1 MQGLYYVLVI
11 ISTVLFSLQFLF
23 NQRFQQTYGT
33 GMKATQVFSLYK
45 SLVIILMML
54 LISGFK
60 VQFSW
65 FSLGMA
71 TIYAVSS
78 IAMGYYSLKAFSV
91 ANLSVYSVFSMLG
104 GMILPFFLGVL
115 FYDEGDNLV
124 FKIICCALIVV
135 AVLLNIKSGKQD
147 KKALFYYFAV
157 FVLNG
162 MAGVISKIHQSST
175 SLSPVDS
182 TSFMLLTAA
191 VSVVISAAWL
201 LIAYREIPLIKGKNI
216 LFVTGYGVFN
226 GLGNLFLLIAL
237 SGENGLPASVQ
248 YPLVTGGVMV
258 CSTVISTIR
267 KEKLTVREYIATA
280 IALLASIFIA
290 L

>member
-1 MQGLYYVLVI
+1 MQGLYYTLVI

-23 NQRFQQTYGT
+23 TQRFQETSGT
-33 GMKATQVFSLYK
+33 GMKPTLVFSLYK
-45 SLVIILMML
+45 SLVIIFMML

-60 VQFSW
+60 IGFSW
-65 FSLGMA
+65 FSLLMA
-71 TIYAVSS
+71 TVYAVSS
-78 IAMGYYSLKAFSV
+78 MAMSYYSLKAFAV

-115 FYDEGDNLV
+115 FFDEGDKLV

-162 MAGVISKIHQSST
+162 MSGVISKLHQSSPY
-175 SLSPVDS
+175 SPVDS
-182 TSFMLLTAA
+182 TSFMLWS
-191 VSVVISAAWL
+191 SVVTVVLSAAWL
-201 LIAYREIPLIKGKNI
+201 LIAYRQIPLVKGKNI
-216 LFVTGYGVFN
+216 FFVTGYGVFN

-237 SGENGLPASVQ
+237 SGESGLPASVQ

-258 CSTVISTIR
+258 CSTIISTIR
-267 KEKLTVREYIATA
+267 KEKLTVREYIATF

>member
-1 MQGLYYVLVI
+1 MQGLYYTLVI
-11 ISTVLFSLQFLF
+11 ISTILFSLQFLF
-23 NQRFQQTYGT
+23 TQRFQETSGT
-33 GMKATQVFSLYK
+33 GMKPTLVFSLYK

-60 VQFSW
+60 IQFSW
-65 FSLGMA
+65 FSLFMA
-71 TIYAVSS
+71 TVYAVSS
-78 IAMGYYSLKAFSV
+78 MAMSYYSLKAFAV

-115 FYDEGDNLV
+115 FFDEGDKLV

-135 AVLLNIKSGKQD
+135 AVLLNVKSGKQD

-162 MAGVISKIHQSST
+162 MSGVISKLHQSS

-182 TSFMLLTAA
+182 SSFMLWSA
-191 VSVVISAAWL
+191 VVTVVLSAAWL
-201 LIAYREIPLIKGKNI
+201 LIAYRQIPLVKGKNI

-258 CSTVISTIR
+258 CSTIISTIR
-267 KEKLTVREYIATA
+267 KEKLTVREYIATF

>member
-1 MQGLYYVLVI
+1 MQGLYYTLVI
-11 ISTVLFSLQFLF
+11 ISTILFSLQFLF
-23 NQRFQQTYGT
+23 TQRFQETSGT
-33 GMKATQVFSLYK
+33 GMKPTLVFSLYK

-60 VQFSW
+60 IQFSW
-65 FSLGMA
+65 FSLLMA
-71 TIYAVSS
+71 TVYAVSS
-78 IAMGYYSLKAFSV
+78 MAMSYYSLKAFAV

-115 FYDEGDNLV
+115 FFDEGDKLV

-162 MAGVISKIHQSST
+162 MSGVISKLHQSS

-182 TSFMLLTAA
+182 SSFMLWSA
-191 VSVVISAAWL
+191 VVTVVLSAAWL
-201 LIAYREIPLIKGKNI
+201 LIAYRQIPLIKGKNI
-216 LFVTGYGVFN
+216 FFVTGYGVFN

-258 CSTVISTIR
+258 CSTIISTIR
-267 KEKLTVREYIATA
+267 KEKLTAREYIATF

>member
-135 AVLLNIKSGKQD
+135 AVLLNIKSGKQN

-258 CSTVISTIR
+258 CATIISTIR

>member
-1 MQGLYYVLVI
+1 MQGLYYTLVI
-11 ISTVLFSLQFLF
+11 ISTILFSLQFLF
-23 NQRFQQTYGT
+23 TQRFQETSGT
-33 GMKATQVFSLYK
+33 GMKPTLVFSLYK

-60 VQFSW
+60 IQFSW
-65 FSLGMA
+65 FSLLMA
-71 TIYAVSS
+71 TVYAVSS
-78 IAMGYYSLKAFSV
+78 MAMSYYSLKAFAV

-115 FYDEGDNLV
+115 FFDEGDKLV

-162 MAGVISKIHQSST
+162 MSGVISKLHQSS

-182 TSFMLLTAA
+182 SSFMLWSA
-191 VSVVISAAWL
+191 VVTVVLSAAWL
-201 LIAYREIPLIKGKNI
+201 LIAYRQIPLVKGKNI

-237 SGENGLPASVQ
+237 SGESGLPASVQ

-258 CSTVISTIR
+258 CSTIISTIR
-267 KEKLTVREYIATA
+267 KEKLTAREYIATF

>member
-135 AVLLNIKSGKQD
+135 AVLLNIKSGKQN

>member
-1 MQGLYYVLVI
+1 MQGLYYTLVI

-23 NQRFQQTYGT
+23 TQRFQETSGT
-33 GMKATQVFSLYK
+33 GMKPTLVFSLYK

-60 VQFSW
+60 IGFSW
-65 FSLGMA
+65 FSLLMA
-71 TIYAVSS
+71 TVYAVSS
-78 IAMGYYSLKAFSV
+78 MAMSYYSLKAFAV

-115 FYDEGDNLV
+115 FFDEGDKLV

-162 MAGVISKIHQSST
+162 MSGVISKLHQSSPY
-175 SLSPVDS
+175 SPVDS
-182 TSFMLLTAA
+182 TSFMLWS
-191 VSVVISAAWL
+191 SVVTVVLSAAWL
-201 LIAYREIPLIKGKNI
+201 LIAYRQIPLIKGKNI
-216 LFVTGYGVFN
+216 FFVTGYGVFN

-237 SGENGLPASVQ
+237 SGESGLPASVQ

-258 CSTVISTIR
+258 CSTIISTIR
-267 KEKLTVREYIATA
+267 KEKLTVREYVATF

>member
-11 ISTVLFSLQFLF
+11 ISTILFSLQFLF

-78 IAMGYYSLKAFSV
+78 ITMGYYSLKAFSV

-147 KKALFYYFAV
+147 KKALVYYFAV

-182 TSFMLLTAA
+182 TSFMLLTASVA
-191 VSVVISAAWL
+191 VVVSATWL
-201 LIAYREIPLIKGKNI
+201 LIAYREIPLIKGKNV

-258 CSTVISTIR
+258 CSTIISTIR
-267 KEKLTVREYIATA
+267 KEKLTVREYIATF

>member
-1 MQGLYYVLVI
+1 MQGLYYTLVI
-11 ISTVLFSLQFLF
+11 ISTILFSLQFLF
-23 NQRFQQTYGT
+23 TQRFQETSGT
-33 GMKATQVFSLYK
+33 GMKPTLVFSLYK

-60 VQFSW
+60 IQFSW
-65 FSLGMA
+65 FSLLMA
-71 TIYAVSS
+71 TVYAVSS
-78 IAMGYYSLKAFSV
+78 MAMSYYSLKAFAV

-115 FYDEGDNLV
+115 FFDEGDKLV

-135 AVLLNIKSGKQD
+135 AVLLNVKSGKQD

-162 MAGVISKIHQSST
+162 MSGVISKLHQSS

-182 TSFMLLTAA
+182 SSFMLWSAGVT
-191 VSVVISAAWL
+191 VVLSAAWL
-201 LIAYREIPLIKGKNI
+201 LIAYRQIPLVKGKNI
-216 LFVTGYGVFN
+216 FFVTGYGVFN

-258 CSTVISTIR
+258 CSTIISTIR
-267 KEKLTVREYIATA
+267 KEKLTVREYIATF

>member
-1 MQGLYYVLVI
+1 MQGLYYTLVI
-11 ISTVLFSLQFLF
+11 ISTILFSLQFLF
-23 NQRFQQTYGT
+23 TQRFQETSGT
-33 GMKATQVFSLYK
+33 GMKPTLVFSLYK

-60 VQFSW
+60 IQFSW
-65 FSLGMA
+65 FSLLMA
-71 TIYAVSS
+71 TVYAVSS
-78 IAMGYYSLKAFSV
+78 MAMSYYSLKAFAV

-115 FYDEGDNLV
+115 FFDEGDKLV

-135 AVLLNIKSGKQD
+135 AVLLNVKSGKQD

-162 MAGVISKIHQSST
+162 MSGVISKLHQSS

-182 TSFMLLTAA
+182 SSFMLWSA
-191 VSVVISAAWL
+191 VVTVVLSAAWL
-201 LIAYREIPLIKGKNI
+201 LIAYRQIPLIKGKNI
-216 LFVTGYGVFN
+216 FFVTGYGVFN

-258 CSTVISTIR
+258 CSTIISTIR
-267 KEKLTVREYIATA
+267 KEKLTAREYIATF

>member
-1 MQGLYYVLVI
+1 MQGLYYTLVI

-23 NQRFQQTYGT
+23 TQRFQETSGT
-33 GMKATQVFSLYK
+33 GMKPTLVFSLYK

-60 VQFSW
+60 IGFSW
-65 FSLGMA
+65 FSLLMA
-71 TIYAVSS
+71 TVYAVSS
-78 IAMGYYSLKAFSV
+78 MAMSYYSLKAFAV

-115 FYDEGDNLV
+115 FFNEGDKLV

-162 MAGVISKIHQSST
+162 MSGVISKLHQSSPY
-175 SLSPVDS
+175 SPVDS
-182 TSFMLLTAA
+182 TSFMLWS
-191 VSVVISAAWL
+191 SVVTVVLSAAWL
-201 LIAYREIPLIKGKNI
+201 LIAYRQIPLIKGKNI
-216 LFVTGYGVFN
+216 FFVTGYGVFN

-237 SGENGLPASVQ
+237 SGESGLPASVQ

-258 CSTVISTIR
+258 CSTIISTIR
-267 KEKLTVREYIATA
+267 KEKLTVREYIATF

>member
-1 MQGLYYVLVI
+1 MQGLYYTLVI

-23 NQRFQQTYGT
+23 TQRFQETSGT
-33 GMKATQVFSLYK
+33 GMKPTLVFSLYK
-45 SLVIILMML
+45 SLVIIFMML
-54 LISGFK
+54 LISGFRIG
-60 VQFSW
+60 FSW
-65 FSLGMA
+65 FSLLMA
-71 TIYAVSS
+71 TVYAVSS
-78 IAMGYYSLKAFSV
+78 MAMSYYSLKAFAV

-115 FYDEGDNLV
+115 FFDEGDKLV

-162 MAGVISKIHQSST
+162 MSGVISKLHQSSPY
-175 SLSPVDS
+175 SPVDS
-182 TSFMLLTAA
+182 TSFMLWS
-191 VSVVISAAWL
+191 SVVTVVLSAAWL
-201 LIAYREIPLIKGKNI
+201 LIAYRQIPLIKGKNI
-216 LFVTGYGVFN
+216 FFVTGYGVFN

-237 SGENGLPASVQ
+237 SGESGLPASVQ

-258 CSTVISTIR
+258 CSTIISTIR
-267 KEKLTVREYIATA
+267 KEKLTVREYVATF

>member
-1 MQGLYYVLVI
+1 MQGLYYTLVI

-23 NQRFQQTYGT
+23 TQRFQETAGT
-33 GMKATQVFSLYK
+33 GMKPTLVFSLYK
-45 SLVIILMML
+45 SLVIIFMML
-54 LISGFK
+54 LISGF
-60 VQFSW
+60 QIGFSW
-65 FSLGMA
+65 FSLLMA
-71 TIYAVSS
+71 TVYAVSGMVMS
-78 IAMGYYSLKAFSV
+78 YYSLKAFAV

-115 FYDEGDNLV
+115 FFDEGDKLV
-124 FKIICCALIVV
+124 FKVICCALIVV

-162 MAGVISKIHQSST
+162 MSGVISKLHQSSPY
-175 SLSPVDS
+175 SPVDS
-182 TSFMLLTAA
+182 TSFMLWS
-191 VSVVISAAWL
+191 SVVTVVLSAAWL
-201 LIAYREIPLIKGKNI
+201 LIAYRQIPLIKGKNI
-216 LFVTGYGVFN
+216 FFVTGYGVFN

-237 SGENGLPASVQ
+237 SGESGLPASVQ

-258 CSTVISTIR
+258 CSTIISTIR
-267 KEKLTVREYIATA
+267 KEKLTVREYIATF

>member
-1 MQGLYYVLVI
+1 MQGLYYALVI
-11 ISTVLFSLQFLF
+11 VSTVLFSLQFLF

-65 FSLGMA
+65 FSLVMA
-71 TIYAVSS
+71 TVYAVSG
-78 IAMGYYSLKAFSV
+78 ITMGYYSLKAFSV

-104 GMILPFFLGVL
+104 GMILPFFLGVI
-115 FYDEGDNLV
+115 FFDEGDNLP
-124 FKIICCALIVV
+124 FKIVCCALIVV
-135 AVLLNIKSGKQD
+135 AVLLNVKSGKQD

-162 MAGVISKIHQSST
+162 MSGVISKLHQSSAR
-175 SLSPVDS
+175 PHVDS
-182 TSFMLLTAA
+182 TSFMLLAAA
-191 VSVVISAAWL
+191 VTVVISAAWL
-201 LIAYREIPLIKGKNI
+201 LIAYRHIPLIKGKSI
-216 LFVTGYGVFN
+216 LF
-226 GLGNLFLLIAL
+226 
-237 SGENGLPASVQ
+237 
-248 YPLVTGGVMV
+248 VTGGVMV
-258 CSTVISTIR
+258 CSTIISTVR
-267 KEKLTVREYIATA
+267 REKLTVREYIATA
-280 IALLASIFIA
+280 IALLASVFIA

>member
-1 MQGLYYVLVI
+1 MQGLYYTLVI
-11 ISTVLFSLQFLF
+11 ISTILFSLQFLF
-23 NQRFQQTYGT
+23 TQRFQETSGT
-33 GMKATQVFSLYK
+33 GMKPTLVFSLYK

-60 VQFSW
+60 IQFSW
-65 FSLGMA
+65 FSLLMA
-71 TIYAVSS
+71 TVYAVSS
-78 IAMGYYSLKAFSV
+78 MAMSYYSLKAFAV

-115 FYDEGDNLV
+115 FFDEGDKLV

-135 AVLLNIKSGKQD
+135 AVLLNVKSGKQD

-162 MAGVISKIHQSST
+162 MSGVISKLHQSS

-182 TSFMLLTAA
+182 SSFMLWSA
-191 VSVVISAAWL
+191 VVTVVLSAAWL
-201 LIAYREIPLIKGKNI
+201 LIAYRQIPLVKGKNI
-216 LFVTGYGVFN
+216 FFVTGYGVFN

-258 CSTVISTIR
+258 CSTIISTIR
-267 KEKLTVREYIATA
+267 KEKLTVREYIATF

>member
-1 MQGLYYVLVI
+1 MQGLYYTLVI
-11 ISTVLFSLQFLF
+11 ISTILFSLQFLF
-23 NQRFQQTYGT
+23 TQRFQETSGT
-33 GMKATQVFSLYK
+33 GMKPTLVFSLYK

-60 VQFSW
+60 IQFSW
-65 FSLGMA
+65 FSLLMA
-71 TIYAVSS
+71 TVYAVSS
-78 IAMGYYSLKAFSV
+78 MAMSYYSLKAFAV

-115 FYDEGDNLV
+115 FFDEGDKLV

-162 MAGVISKIHQSST
+162 MSGVISKLHQSS
-175 SLSPVDS
+175 SLTPVDS
-182 TSFMLLTAA
+182 SSFMLWSA
-191 VSVVISAAWL
+191 VVTVVLSAAWL
-201 LIAYREIPLIKGKNI
+201 LIAYRQIPLVKGKNI

-237 SGENGLPASVQ
+237 SGESGLPASVQ

-258 CSTVISTIR
+258 CSTIISTIR
-267 KEKLTVREYIATA
+267 KEKLTAREYIATF

>member
-1 MQGLYYVLVI
+1 MQGLYYTLVI
-11 ISTVLFSLQFLF
+11 ISTILFSLQFLF
-23 NQRFQQTYGT
+23 TQRFQETSGT
-33 GMKATQVFSLYK
+33 GMKPTLVFSLYK

-60 VQFSW
+60 IQFSW
-65 FSLGMA
+65 FSLLMA
-71 TIYAVSS
+71 TVYAVSS
-78 IAMGYYSLKAFSV
+78 MAMSYYSLKAFAV

-115 FYDEGDNLV
+115 FFDEGDKLV

-135 AVLLNIKSGKQD
+135 AVLLNVKSGKQD

-162 MAGVISKIHQSST
+162 MSGVISKLHQSS

-182 TSFMLLTAA
+182 SSFMLWSA
-191 VSVVISAAWL
+191 VVTVVLSAAWL
-201 LIAYREIPLIKGKNI
+201 LIAYRQIPLIKGKNI
-216 LFVTGYGVFN
+216 FFVTGYGVFN

-258 CSTVISTIR
+258 CSTIISTIR
-267 KEKLTVREYIATA
+267 KEKLTVREYVATF

>member
-104 GMILPFFLGVL
+104 GMILPFFLGVI
-115 FYDEGDNLV
+115 FFDEGDNLP

>member
-1 MQGLYYVLVI
+1 MQGLYYTLVI
-11 ISTVLFSLQFLF
+11 ISTILFSLQFLF
-23 NQRFQQTYGT
+23 TQRFQETSGT
-33 GMKATQVFSLYK
+33 GMKPTLVFSLYK

-60 VQFSW
+60 IQFSW
-65 FSLGMA
+65 FSLFMA
-71 TIYAVSS
+71 TVYAVSS
-78 IAMGYYSLKAFSV
+78 MAMSYYSLKAFAV

-115 FYDEGDNLV
+115 FFDEGDKLV

-135 AVLLNIKSGKQD
+135 AVLLNVKSGKQD

-162 MAGVISKIHQSST
+162 MSGVISKLHQSS

-182 TSFMLLTAA
+182 SSFMLWSA
-191 VSVVISAAWL
+191 VVTVVLSAAWL
-201 LIAYREIPLIKGKNI
+201 LIAYRQIPLVKGKNI

-237 SGENGLPASVQ
+237 SGESGLPASVQ

-258 CSTVISTIR
+258 CSTIISTIR
-267 KEKLTVREYIATA
+267 KEKLTFREYIATF

>member
-1 MQGLYYVLVI
+1 MQGLYYTLVI
-11 ISTVLFSLQFLF
+11 ISTILFSLQFLF
-23 NQRFQQTYGT
+23 TQRFQETSGT
-33 GMKATQVFSLYK
+33 GMKPTLVFSLYK

-60 VQFSW
+60 IQFSW
-65 FSLGMA
+65 FSLLMA
-71 TIYAVSS
+71 TVYAVSS
-78 IAMGYYSLKAFSV
+78 MAMSYYSLKAFAV

-115 FYDEGDNLV
+115 FFDEGDKLV

-135 AVLLNIKSGKQD
+135 AVLLNVKSGKQD

-162 MAGVISKIHQSST
+162 MSGVISKLHQSS

-182 TSFMLLTAA
+182 SSFMLWSA
-191 VSVVISAAWL
+191 VVTVVLSAAWL
-201 LIAYREIPLIKGKNI
+201 LIAYRQIPLIKGKNI
-216 LFVTGYGVFN
+216 FFVTGYGVFN

-237 SGENGLPASVQ
+237 SGESGLPASVQ

-258 CSTVISTIR
+258 CSTIISTIR
-267 KEKLTVREYIATA
+267 KEKLTVREYIATF

>member
-1 MQGLYYVLVI
+1 MQGLYYTLVI
-11 ISTVLFSLQFLF
+11 ISTILFSLQFLF
-23 NQRFQQTYGT
+23 TQRFQETSGT
-33 GMKATQVFSLYK
+33 GMKPTLVFSLYK

-60 VQFSW
+60 IQFSW
-65 FSLGMA
+65 FSLLMA
-71 TIYAVSS
+71 TVYAVSS
-78 IAMGYYSLKAFSV
+78 MAMSYYSLKAFAV

-115 FYDEGDNLV
+115 FFDEGDKLV

-162 MAGVISKIHQSST
+162 MSGVISKLHQSS

-182 TSFMLLTAA
+182 SSFMLWSA
-191 VSVVISAAWL
+191 VVTVVLSAAWL
-201 LIAYREIPLIKGKNI
+201 LIAYRQIPLVKGKNI

-258 CSTVISTIR
+258 CSTIISTIR
-267 KEKLTVREYIATA
+267 KEKLTAREYIATF

>member
-1 MQGLYYVLVI
+1 MQGLYYALVI
-11 ISTVLFSLQFLF
+11 VSTVLFSLQFLF

-135 AVLLNIKSGKQD
+135 AVLLNIKSGKQN

>member
-1 MQGLYYVLVI
+1 MQGLYYTLVI
-11 ISTVLFSLQFLF
+11 ISTILFSLQFLF
-23 NQRFQQTYGT
+23 TQRFQETSGT
-33 GMKATQVFSLYK
+33 GMKPTLVFSLYK

-60 VQFSW
+60 IQFSW
-65 FSLGMA
+65 FSLLMA
-71 TIYAVSS
+71 TVYAVSS
-78 IAMGYYSLKAFSV
+78 MAMSYYSLKAFAV

-115 FYDEGDNLV
+115 FFDEGDKLV

-135 AVLLNIKSGKQD
+135 AVLLNVKSGKQD

-162 MAGVISKIHQSST
+162 MSGVISKLHQSS

-182 TSFMLLTAA
+182 SSFMLWS
-191 VSVVISAAWL
+191 SVVTVVLSAAWL
-201 LIAYREIPLIKGKNI
+201 LIAYRQIPLVKGKNI

-258 CSTVISTIR
+258 CSTIISTIR
-267 KEKLTVREYIATA
+267 KEKLTVREYIATF

>member
-1 MQGLYYVLVI
+1 
-11 ISTVLFSLQFLF
+11 
-23 NQRFQQTYGT
+23 
-33 GMKATQVFSLYK
+33 MKATQVFSLYK

-71 TIYAVSS
+71 TIYAISS
-78 IAMGYYSLKAFSV
+78 ITMSYYSLKAFSV
-91 ANLSVYSVFSMLG
+91 ANLSVFSVFSMLG

-115 FYDEGDNLV
+115 FFDEGDNLI

-162 MAGVISKIHQSST
+162 MSGVISKLHQSS
-175 SLSPVDS
+175 SLNPVDS
-182 TSFMLLTAA
+182 TSFMLLSAA
-191 VSVVISAAWL
+191 VTVVISAAWL
-201 LIAYREIPLIKGKNI
+201 LIAYRGIPLIKGKSI

-258 CSTVISTIR
+258 CSTIISTIR
-267 KEKLTVREYIATA
+267 KEKLTVREYVATA
-280 IALLASIFIA
+280 IALLASVFIA

>member
-135 AVLLNIKSGKQD
+135 AVLLNIKSGKQN

-182 TSFMLLTAA
+182 TSFMLLTAT

>member
-11 ISTVLFSLQFLF
+11 ISTILFSLQFLF

-135 AVLLNIKSGKQD
+135 AVLLNIKSGKQN

>member
-1 MQGLYYVLVI
+1 MQGLYYVLVV
-11 ISTVLFSLQFLF
+11 ISTILFSLQFLF
-23 NQRFQQTYGT
+23 NQRFQETYGT

-54 LISGFK
+54 LIAGFK
-60 VQFSW
+60 VEFTW

-71 TIYAVSS
+71 TVYALSG

-115 FYDEGDNLV
+115 FFDEGDKLG
-124 FKIICCALIVV
+124 FKLICCALIVV
-135 AVLLNIKSGKQD
+135 AVLLNIKSGKQYR
-147 KKALFYYFAV
+147 KALLYYFAV

-162 MAGVISKIHQSST
+162 MAGVISKLHQSSA
-175 SLSPVDS
+175 LPHVDS
-182 TSFMLLTAA
+182 TNFMLWMSV
-191 VSVVISAAWL
+191 VSVVISALWL
-201 LIAYREIPLIKGKNI
+201 LIGYRQIPLIKGKNI
-216 LFVTGYGVFN
+216 LFVSGYGVFN

-237 SGENGLPASVQ
+237 SGEHALPASVQ

-267 KEKLTVREYIATA
+267 REKLTVREYVATA
-280 IALLASIFIA
+280 ISLLASVFIA

>member
-115 FYDEGDNLV
+115 FFNEGDNLI
-124 FKIICCALIVV
+124 FKVICCALIVV
-135 AVLLNIKSGKQD
+135 AVLLNIKSGKQN

-191 VSVVISAAWL
+191 VSVVISAA
-201 LIAYREIPLIKGKNI
+201 
-216 LFVTGYGVFN
+216 
-226 GLGNLFLLIAL
+226 
-237 SGENGLPASVQ
+237 
-248 YPLVTGGVMV
+248 
-258 CSTVISTIR
+258 
-267 KEKLTVREYIATA
+267 
-280 IALLASIFIA
+280 
-290 L
+290 

>member
-135 AVLLNIKSGKQD
+135 AVLLNIKSGKQN
-147 KKALFYYFAV
+147 KKALLYYFAV

>member
-1 MQGLYYVLVI
+1 MQGLYYTLVI

-23 NQRFQQTYGT
+23 TQRFQETSGT
-33 GMKATQVFSLYK
+33 GMKPTLVFSLYK

-54 LISGFK
+54 LISGFRIG
-60 VQFSW
+60 FSW
-65 FSLGMA
+65 FSLLMA
-71 TIYAVSS
+71 TVYAVSS
-78 IAMGYYSLKAFSV
+78 MAMSYYSLKAFAV

-115 FYDEGDNLV
+115 FFDEGDKLV

-162 MAGVISKIHQSST
+162 MSGVISKLHQSSPY
-175 SLSPVDS
+175 SPVDS
-182 TSFMLLTAA
+182 TSFMLWS
-191 VSVVISAAWL
+191 SVVTVVLSAAWL
-201 LIAYREIPLIKGKNI
+201 LIAYRQIPLIKGKNI
-216 LFVTGYGVFN
+216 FFVTGYGVFN

-237 SGENGLPASVQ
+237 SGESGLPASVQ

-258 CSTVISTIR
+258 CSTIISTIR
-267 KEKLTVREYIATA
+267 KEKLTVREYIATF